1 LSTAIFEHPDLPL
14 PVALVRH
21 HAARR
26 LRLRVDH
33 ERRQLR
39 LTMPRRGSAQA
50 ALRWAAEQRAWVE
63 GQLAGAP
70 AQAPFHD
77 GAVFPLEGR
86 AFVIRAI
93 SGRRTIVL
101 AGDELHVGGPPEALT
116 RAVLRWLHRR
126 ALDTLSAETSAI
138 AATAGVTVASVAIGD
153 AASRWGS
160 CSSSGAIR
168 YSWRL
173 ILAPP
178 ECRRFVVAHE
188 VAHRL
193 HMDHS
198 PAFRAAEERLFGG
211 PVAPARALLRE
222 VGPALRLVGR
232 S

>member
-1 LSTAIFEHPDLPL
+1 
-14 PVALVRH
+14 
-21 HAARR
+21 
-26 LRLRVDH
+26 
-33 ERRQLR
+33 
-39 LTMPRRGSAQA
+39 MPRRGSAQA

-70 AQAPFHD
+70 AQSPFHD
-77 GAVFPLEGR
+77 GATFPLEGR
-86 AFVIRAI
+86 DVFIRAVG
-93 SGRRTIVL
+93 GRRTIALV
-101 AGDELHVGGPPEALT
+101 GDELVVGGPPEALT
-116 RAVLRWLHRR
+116 RAVLRWLHRY
-126 ALDTLSAETSAI
+126 ALDTLSAETSAV
-138 AATAGVTVASVAIGD
+138 AAAAGVTVASVGIGD

-178 ECRRFVVAHE
+178 ACRRFVVAHE

-198 PAFRAAEERLFGG
+198 SAFRLAEERLFGK

-222 VGPALRLVGR
+222 VGPALRQVGR